1 MNNNATTI
9 LGLGA
14 IGTLLAYYGY
24 NYLDDDN
31 DNETIKENQTE
42 ENQTEENQTQE
53 NEAQENE
60 ADKNNNIASKNI
72 NDHENNTTSILD
84 NTNHDISQ
92 NSIKL
97 EVKEQISKTCI
108 ESKENKENKENNTD
122 KWSNYWEKQYN
133 EIDKKQDIAAE

>member
-42 ENQTEENQTQE
+42 ENQTEEKQTH
-53 NEAQENE
+53 
-60 ADKNNNIASKNI
+60 KNNNIASKNI